1 MKSLF
6 SRIADAITAIVI
18 AVLGLGMFLNGSF
31 FLLEEL
37 RSANGVPPEISMVI
51 VVILAYVAV
60 ICGYAAYR
68 FARNAVRAGEPFIGQ
83 L

>member
-31 FLLEEL
+31 FLFEEL

-60 ICGYAAYR
+60 ICGHATYR
-68 FARNAVRAGEPFIGQ
+68 FARNAIRPREPFIGQ